1 MQDTCPEKV
10 STDQLSFLLYIDQ
23 QAKKKE
29 IPQNKTCSTGF
40 HIHRGNIRERIA
52 ILYYV

>member
-23 QAKKKE
+23 QAKKKKKKSHKTKPVLLASIYIEE
-29 IPQNKTCSTGF
+29 ILEKG
-40 HIHRGNIRERIA
+40 
-52 ILYYV
+52 